1 MVNYSGNNMRDIIIQ
16 YYKTQQI
23 SIQDAIKLLE
33 EYMRLT
39 NNVNPS
45 IIQEI
50 LNPMNVF
57 GQQML
62 QQAVQVSVQRLEE
75 EYNIVKLF
83 SKENVLLNVY

>member
-1 MVNYSGNNMRDIIIQ
+1 MRDIIIQ

-33 EYMRLT
+33 EYMRLIGKT
-39 NNVNPS
+39 NPAL
-45 IIQEI
+45 IQHM
-50 LNPMNVF
+50 LDPMNVF
-57 GQQML
+57 GQPML
-62 QQAVQVSVQRLEE
+62 QQAVQVSVQYLEG

>member
-1 MVNYSGNNMRDIIIQ
+1 MRDIIIQ

-23 SIQDAIKLLE
+23 SIQDAVKLLE

-39 NNVNPS
+39 NKFNPT

-62 QQAVQVSVQRLEE
+62 QHAVQVSVRRLEE

>member
-1 MVNYSGNNMRDIIIQ
+1 MRDIIIQ

-39 NNVNPS
+39 NNVNPT

>member
-1 MVNYSGNNMRDIIIQ
+1 MRDIIIQ

-62 QQAVQVSVQRLEE
+62 QQAVQVSVQYLEE

>member
-23 SIQDAIKLLE
+23 SIQDAVKLLE

-50 LNPMNVF
+50 LNPMNAF

>member
-1 MVNYSGNNMRDIIIQ
+1 MRDIIIQ

-33 EYMRLT
+33 EYMRLI
-39 NNVNPS
+39 NNVNPT

>member
-1 MVNYSGNNMRDIIIQ
+1 MRDIIIQ

-23 SIQDAIKLLE
+23 SIQDAVKLLE

-50 LNPMNVF
+50 LNPMNAF

>member
-1 MVNYSGNNMRDIIIQ
+1 MRDIIIQ

-39 NNVNPS
+39 NNINPT

>member
-1 MVNYSGNNMRDIIIQ
+1 MRDIIIQ

-23 SIQDAIKLLE
+23 SIQDAVKLLE

-39 NNVNPS
+39 NNVNPT